1 MVGRQCEGVA
11 DVCGYSVR
19 VQDQREAEI
28 VQCLVA
34 AFSDLMET
42 DQDAF
47 RTKFRKMAAD
57 PFAFYRGSAC
67 VFFADV
73 AKADD
78 RWADERTSRVWI
90 QGDLHAENFG
100 TYMDGAGVLIFDV
113 NDFDEA
119 YVGHFTWD
127 LKRFAASVA
136 LMCWQKALSDEEIGA
151 LIATFLRAYVDQV
164 RHFTAVDDDA
174 SFSLNLDTARGAVR
188 SALQSA
194 RLSTRAQMLDRMTS
208 IDEWDRRFR
217 DQAGMRRLGDAER
230 AKVSDAFDR
239 YLETIPQTKR
249 FRGIAYDIKDV
260 IGKSGLGIGSAGL
273 PAYTLL
279 IEGFNQ
285 ALDNDVVL
293 SMKQGNVAAPSRVVD
308 DPAVAEY
315 FTHHGHRTAVSQRA
329 LQAHADPLLGYTEID
344 GIGFVVSEISPYD
357 ADLEWDE
364 LTEPGELAEVIEQ
377 LGRAV
382 AKVHCV
388 GDSDSDQSLVEFQ
401 TEEAITAVIGEHV
414 EEFVDDIVSFGL
426 DYAARV
432 RDDHRHFV
440 EAFREG
446 RIPGVT
452 ST

>member
-1 MVGRQCEGVA
+1 M
-11 DVCGYSVR
+11 
-19 VQDQREAEI
+19 QDKRETEI
-28 VQCLVA
+28 VRRLEE
-34 AFSDLMET
+34 AFSDLMEADT
-42 DQDAF
+42 DAF

-67 VFFADV
+67 VFYADV
-73 AKADD
+73 VKAED

-136 LMCWQKALSDEEIGA
+136 LMCWQKALSDEEIRA
-151 LIATFLRAYVDQV
+151 LIATFLRAYVGQV
-164 RHFTAVDDDA
+164 RRFTETDDDA
-174 SFSLNLDTARGAVR
+174 SFSLNLDTAHGAVL

-194 RLSTRAQMLDRMTS
+194 RLSTRSQMLDRMTRVDDS
-208 IDEWDRRFR
+208 DRRFR
-217 DQAGMRRLGDAER
+217 DRAGVRRLDDDER
-230 AKVSDAFDR
+230 AKVSEAFDR
-239 YLETIPQTKR
+239 YLQTIPETKR

-260 IGKSGLGIGSAGL
+260 VGKSGMGIGSAGL

-293 SMKQGNVAAPSRVVD
+293 SMKQGNVAAPSRVVK
-308 DPAVAEY
+308 DPEVRE
-315 FTHHGHRTAVSQRA
+315 FFHDHGHRTAVSQRA
-329 LQAHADPLLGYTEID
+329 LQAHADPLLGHTKID
-344 GIGFVVSEISPYD
+344 GVGFVVSEISPYD

-364 LTEPGELAEVIEQ
+364 LTEPDELTEVIEQ
-377 LGRAV
+377 LGQAV

-388 GDSDSDQSLVEFQ
+388 GDSDSDESLVDFQ
-401 TEEAITAVIGEHV
+401 TEEAIVAVIGEHV
-414 EEFVDDIVSFGL
+414 DEFVDDIVSFGL
-426 DYAARV
+426 KYASTV

-446 RIPGVT
+446 RIKGVT
-452 ST
+452 STSGSSPGRR